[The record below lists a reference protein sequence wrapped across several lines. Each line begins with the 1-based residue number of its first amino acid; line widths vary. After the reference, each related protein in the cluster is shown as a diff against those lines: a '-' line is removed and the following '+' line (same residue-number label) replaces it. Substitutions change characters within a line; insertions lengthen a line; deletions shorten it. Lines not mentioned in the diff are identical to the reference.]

1 MVGIDQE
8 CQKKDR
14 EAFELRKQLEA
25 LVHQARDNRASRD
38 RQIMDNDSI
47 DVQINQQSQHIKM
60 TREQIQEMQLEM
72 NRLRQHHA
80 DKQTLL
86 QQKQLDIQ
94 RKQDALLSS

>member
-1 MVGIDQE
+1 
-8 CQKKDR
+8 
-14 EAFELRKQLEA
+14 
-25 LVHQARDNRASRD
+25 
-38 RQIMDNDSI
+38 MDNDSI

-72 NRLRQHHA
+72 NRLRQQHA